1 MGDLPKERLSI
12 GKTPF
17 NNTGVDCFGL
27 YYVKKSKTNRTTK
40 GVKKYYGEL
49 FICLTTR
56 AIHIKLAGDHSTD
69 DFLLAL
75 RTFISRRG
83 TVEIIRSDNGK
94 KFAGA
99 NIEMKACL
107 KQLDQVKLKNYM
119 CGKKHPTHPQV
130 LGWMICGS
138 LL

>member
-1 MGDLPKERLSI
+1 M
-12 GKTPF
+12 
-17 NNTGVDCFGL
+17 
-27 YYVKKSKTNRTTK
+27 
-40 GVKKYYGEL
+40 

-69 DFLLAL
+69 DFLIAL